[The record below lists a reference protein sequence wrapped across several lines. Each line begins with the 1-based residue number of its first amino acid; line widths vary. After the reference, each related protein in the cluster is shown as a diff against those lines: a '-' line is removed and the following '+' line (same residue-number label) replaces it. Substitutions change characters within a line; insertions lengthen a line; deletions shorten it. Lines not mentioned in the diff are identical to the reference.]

1 MSQPSRFT
9 PPPVPQGQELTQG
22 SAVRRYHTISST
34 LGRNGRIAER
44 RDSEEAAL
52 EEAENDAQWTGGSA
66 LASEKQASLQRNL
79 SLPSKYHRREY
90 SYKLCLLYLEIFCL
104 FLLPRQ
110 FMLTLC

>member
-90 SYKLCLLYLEIFCL
+90 SYKFCLLYLEIFCL
-104 FLLPRQ
+104 FLL
-110 FMLTLC
+110 L